1 MQRTKG
7 AGRFSEGNP
16 LQEVHDA
23 AGAFSCADSGQHPL
37 TALIMPMENNPMS
50 KSGKSKDLNNSFMI
64 RIASFIVDK
73 RLLFFLFYI
82 IAIIF
87 SFFSSGWVKVENDL
101 ATYLADDTETRRG
114 LTLMDD
120 QFTTFGTARIMVA
133 NIDFQKASE
142 LEGSIEG
149 IKGVSSVDFTDKDA
163 KQKDFVK
170 HYNDG
175 SALYTVTFSYDEDDD
190 RSVQALNRVKN
201 LLKNYDYYVST
212 SLGNQDAEIIQNEMK
227 TIYVLVA
234 FVVVAVLIF
243 TSQSF
248 GEVPVLILTFV
259 AAMILNSGTNFM
271 FGKISFVSN
280 SVSSIL
286 QLALSVDYAIIYC
299 NRFKEERRNGYDVRD
314 AAIVSLSKAIPEIL
328 SSSLTTISGL
338 FAMVFMRYKIGADMG
353 IVLIKAIM
361 LALLSAFTLMPGLLV
376 LFSGVMDKTQHKNFV
391 PRIDFVGKF
400 AWATRKVVPIIFLAV
415 VCVSAVLSQKCPYA
429 YSKDSIRAPL
439 ENSTQHAQRLI
450 DKTFGK
456 ENYVAVVVPGHNY
469 TKEKQFIDALEKRDE
484 VDHVTGLANSEAMDG
499 YMVTESLNPRQFSEI
514 FDLDYE
520 VCETL
525 YAAYAAD
532 NDAYGRII
540 GGIGSYKVPLMDM
553 IIFLHDTVVG
563 EGYVSLDSDTE
574 KTLDDAYKQISDGRK
589 QLMGDKYDRFLV
601 YLNLPEESTETFNF
615 LDTIHTIASDYYEG
629 GQMKNG
635 VYVVGDSTSERD
647 LRDSFARDNVVVSV
661 VSILFVLVI
670 LLFTFKSAGLPV
682 LLVAVIEGAI
692 FMNFA
697 YPAVAHEKIFFLS
710 YLIVSS
716 IQMGANIDYAIVI
729 SSRYMDLRKT
739 KDRKTTI
746 IESMNFAFPTIITS
760 GSMMVLAGLFISQF
774 TSDSSISGIGEC
786 LARGTSI
793 SIILVMFA
801 LPQIL
806 LVGDK
811 IISKTAFDISR
822 PIKTREE
829 TGTVLVNG
837 TIRGKI
843 NGTVIGSM
851 NAVVRGDVSAIIVSG
866 SMEKMKDEKAIEN
879 KEEEG
884 EFVPSDAE
892 DPPEE
897 SSDSRREDR

>member
-1 MQRTKG
+1 
-7 AGRFSEGNP
+7 
-16 LQEVHDA
+16 
-23 AGAFSCADSGQHPL
+23 
-37 TALIMPMENNPMS
+37 MS

-87 SFFSSGWVKVENDL
+87 SFFSSNWVKVENDL

-234 FVVVAVLIF
+234 IVVVAVLTF

-376 LFSGVMDKTQHKNFV
+376 LFSGVMEKTQHKNFV

-400 AWATRKVVPIIFLAV
+400 AWVTRKVVPIIFLAV

-429 YSKDSIRAPL
+429 YSKDSIQAPL

-484 VDHVTGLANSEAMDG
+484 VDHVTALANSEAMDG
-499 YMVTESLNPRQFSEI
+499 YMITESLNPRQFSEI

-532 NDAYGRII
+532 NNSYGRII

-563 EGYVSLDSDTE
+563 EGYVTLDSDTE

-635 VYVVGDSTSERD
+635 VYVVGNSTSERD

-697 YPAVAHEKIFFLS
+697 YPAVTHEKIFFLS

-729 SSRYMDLRKT
+729 SSRYMELRKT

-811 IISKTAFDISR
+811 IISRTAFDISR

-837 TIRGKI
+837 TIRGKV

-879 KEEEG
+879 KDDEG

-897 SSDSRREDR
+897 SSDGSIAAENDREKGDLAEAQSGKEEPSSDRNASEEGRQNSQQSEEHSRREDR

>member
-1 MQRTKG
+1 
-7 AGRFSEGNP
+7 
-16 LQEVHDA
+16 
-23 AGAFSCADSGQHPL
+23 
-37 TALIMPMENNPMS
+37 MS